1 MRLDAHIR
9 TAGRHRCAR
18 LIALFLLSGLLIGA
32 SLPAV
37 TRAESAPVEDS
48 ARDPHA
54 AAITEAA
61 ERFAIPEHWIRAVIE
76 VESAGRVHAVSS
88 AGAMGLMQIMPDTW
102 AELRLRHRLGD
113 DPFDPR
119 NNILGGT
126 AYLRQMYDR
135 FGAPGFLAAYN
146 AGPTRYQ
153 QHLTAGRPLPRET
166 MAYVATLAPMLGL
179 APPTDAP
186 AIPPPP
192 SNWREAPLFVERAD
206 TMSAANSVQHPC
218 GFATGSTTA
227 LAHHDGRGNDLAAIA
242 SLADTVQEAGR

>member
-9 TAGRHRCAR
+9 TAGRHRRAR

-32 SLPAV
+32 SIPAV

-126 AYLRQMYDR
+126 AYLRQMYER

-146 AGPTRYQ
+146 AGPARYQ
-153 QHLTAGRPLPRET
+153 QHLTARRPLPRET

-186 AIPPPP
+186 AFPLPP
-192 SNWREAPLFVERAD
+192 SDWREAPLFVERVD
-206 TMSAANSVQHPC
+206 SMSAADALQRRR
-218 GFATGSTTA
+218 GFAGSSTTP
-227 LAHHDGRGNDLAAIA
+227 LMHRDGGGNDLAAIA
-242 SLADTVQEAGR
+242 SLAHTRKEADR